1 MDPKTWLSREELASV
16 TQRSDL
22 KGAFLVASQ
31 WLQVIALFWV
41 MAAYPSLPVW
51 ILGTLLLGNRLL
63 GFGVLVHE
71 CGHRTLFRTPA
82 LNDFVGRWL
91 AAPPTFNN
99 MRAYMRGHLEHHRLA
114 GTAEDPDLPNYRDY
128 PISRDRLWRK
138 LRRDLSGQTGWRTL
152 QGVGRNLSNYSRLSP
167 EARGALG
174 RAVLMNILI
183 FLALTVAGVPVLYL
197 TWVLAYIFILPL
209 VSRIRQVAEHGAV
222 PDLYSM
228 DARNNT
234 RSVRSNWLMRALFSP
249 HGVNWHLEHHLM
261 PSVPIYNLGRLHR
274 LLTAKVAYD
283 GMRFETNY
291 FHLLAAVSPR

>member
-16 TQRSDL
+16 MQRSDL
-22 KGAFLVASQ
+22 KGAFLVAFQ

-41 MAAYPSLPVW
+41 MAAYPSLLVW
-51 ILGTLLLGNRLL
+51 ILGTVLLGSRLL
-63 GFGVLVHE
+63 GFGILVHE

-91 AAPPTFNN
+91 VAPPTFNN

-152 QGVGRNLSNYSRLSP
+152 QGVGKNLANYRRLSR
-167 EARGALG
+167 EARGALA
-174 RAVLMNILI
+174 RAVLMNLAV

-222 PDLYSM
+222 PDLYST

-234 RSVRSNWLMRALFSP
+234 RSVRSNGLMRALFSP

-274 LLTAKVAYD
+274 LLAAKGAYD

>member
-1 MDPKTWLSREELASV
+1 MDPKTWLSPEELASV

-22 KGAFLVASQ
+22 KGAVLVASQ
-31 WLQVIALFWV
+31 WLQVLALFVV
-41 MAAYPSLPVW
+41 MAAYPHPLVW
-51 ILGTLLLGNRLL
+51 VLGTMLLGNRLL

-114 GTAEDPDLPNYRDY
+114 GTTEDPDLPNYRDY

-152 QGVGRNLSNYSRLSP
+152 QGVGRNLSNYSRLSQ

-174 RAVLMNILI
+174 RAVLMNLAI
-183 FLALTVAGVPVLYL
+183 FLALTAAGVPVLYL

-234 RSVRSNWLMRALFSP
+234 RSVRSNWLMRAFFSP

-274 LLTAKVAYD
+274 LLTAKGAYD
-283 GMRFETNY
+283 GMRFETSY

>member
-1 MDPKTWLSREELASV
+1 MDPKTWLSPEELASV

-22 KGAFLVASQ
+22 KGAVLVASQ
-31 WLQVIALFWV
+31 WLQVLALFVV
-41 MAAYPSLPVW
+41 MAAYPHPLVW
-51 ILGTLLLGNRLL
+51 ILGTMLLGNRLL

-114 GTAEDPDLPNYRDY
+114 GTTEDPDLPNYRDY

-152 QGVGRNLSNYSRLSP
+152 QGVGRNLSNYSRLSQ

-174 RAVLMNILI
+174 RAVLMNLAI

-274 LLTAKVAYD
+274 LLTAKRAYD
-283 GMRFETNY
+283 GMRFETSY

>member
-1 MDPKTWLSREELASV
+1 MDPKTWLSPEEARIGDA
-16 TQRSDL
+16 TQRP
-22 KGAFLVASQ
+22 KGAVLVASQ
-31 WLQVIALFWV
+31 WLQVLALFVV
-41 MAAYPSLPVW
+41 MAAYPHPLVW
-51 ILGTLLLGNRLL
+51 VLGTMLLGNRLL

-114 GTAEDPDLPNYRDY
+114 GTTEDPDLPNYRDY

-152 QGVGRNLSNYSRLSP
+152 QGVGRNLSNYSRLSQ

-174 RAVLMNILI
+174 RAVLMNLAI
-183 FLALTVAGVPVLYL
+183 FLALTAAGVPVLYL

-222 PDLYSM
+222 QTSTAWMRETIPAAF
-228 DARNNT
+228 ART
-234 RSVRSNWLMRALFSP
+234 AHAGTLFS
-249 HGVNWHLEHHLM
+249 HGVNWRLEHHLGLPCPLM
-261 PSVPIYNLGRLHR
+261 GSLS
-274 LLTAKVAYD
+274 LLTAKGAYD
-283 GMRFETNY
+283 GMRFETSC
-291 FHLLAAVSPR
+291 FHLLAAVGH

>member
-16 TQRSDL
+16 MRRSDL

-41 MAAYPSLPVW
+41 MAAYPNLLVW
-51 ILGTLLLGNRLL
+51 ILGTVLLGSRLL
-63 GFGVLVHE
+63 GFGILVHE

-91 AAPPTFNN
+91 VAPPTFNN
-99 MRAYMRGHLEHHRLA
+99 VRAYMRGHLEHHRLA
-114 GTAEDPDLPNYRDY
+114 GSAEDPDLPNYRDY

-152 QGVGRNLSNYSRLSP
+152 QGVGKNLANYGRLSR

-174 RAVLMNILI
+174 RAVLMNLAV

-222 PDLYSM
+222 PDLYST
-228 DARNNT
+228 DARKNT
-234 RSVRSNWLMRALFSP
+234 RSVRSNGLMRALFSP

-274 LLTAKVAYD
+274 LLAAKGAYD

>member
-1 MDPKTWLSREELASV
+1 
-16 TQRSDL
+16 
-22 KGAFLVASQ
+22 
-31 WLQVIALFWV
+31 
-41 MAAYPSLPVW
+41 
-51 ILGTLLLGNRLL
+51 
-63 GFGVLVHE
+63 VHE

-152 QGVGRNLSNYSRLSP
+152 QGVGRNLSNYSRLSQ

-174 RAVLMNILI
+174 RAVLMNLAV

-274 LLTAKVAYD
+274 LLTLKGAYD

>member
-1 MDPKTWLSREELASV
+1 MAHSFQARRVGGGTLSSGPEKESAMDPKAWLSREELASV
-16 TQRSDL
+16 MQRSDL

-41 MAAYPSLPVW
+41 MAAYPSLPMW

-82 LNDFVGRWL
+82 
-91 AAPPTFNN
+91 
-99 MRAYMRGHLEHHRLA
+99 HHRLA
-114 GTAEDPDLPNYRDY
+114 GTVEDPDLPNYRDY

-152 QGVGRNLSNYSRLSP
+152 QGVGRNLSNYSRLSQ

-174 RAVLMNILI
+174 RAVLMNLAV

-274 LLTAKVAYD
+274 LLTLKGAYD

>member
-1 MDPKTWLSREELASV
+1 MAPSAPS
-16 TQRSDL
+16 
-22 KGAFLVASQ
+22 FL
-31 WLQVIALFWV
+31 
-41 MAAYPSLPVW
+41 P
-51 ILGTLLLGNRLL
+51 
-63 GFGVLVHE
+63 
-71 CGHRTLFRTPA
+71 
-82 LNDFVGRWL
+82 
-91 AAPPTFNN
+91 APPTFNN

-114 GTAEDPDLPNYRDY
+114 GTTEDPDLPNYRDY

-152 QGVGRNLSNYSRLSP
+152 QGVGRNLSNYSRLSQ

-174 RAVLMNILI
+174 RAVLMNLAI
-183 FLALTVAGVPVLYL
+183 FLALTAAGVPVLYL

-274 LLTAKVAYD
+274 LLTAKGAYD
-283 GMRFETNY
+283 GMRFETSY